1 MGLAANKTFGIG
13 ANHFCEYLLVAQ
25 PDTDVY
31 EKVMIEKKY
40 FYEQYRERLA
50 IKTKP
55 HITVA
60 NFLAKEEMEPTL
72 IRWMH
77 RIISTQKSFKV
88 TLCNY
93 SGFPPH
99 TVYLRV
105 QEPEP
110 FQQLAKELKP
120 LNEYIRSNDCPAIKL
135 IGKPHL
141 SIARKLP
148 EAIYEKAMMDY
159 SQRCFLE
166 YFDVNDLILLRRQS
180 MFDKCVEVNKF
191 GLRPV

>member
-1 MGLAANKTFGIG
+1 MGLTTNKTFGIRT
-13 ANHFCEYLLVAQ
+13 NNFCEYLLVAQ
-25 PDTDVY
+25 PDTDVF
-31 EKVMIEKKY
+31 EKVMVEKKY
-40 FYEQYRERLA
+40 FYEQYREREA

-55 HITVA
+55 YITVV

-77 RIISTQKSFKV
+77 RIISTQESFKV

-105 QEPEP
+105 QEPAP

-120 LNEYIRSNDCPAIKL
+120 LNEYISSNDCPAIQL
-135 IGKPHL
+135 INKPHL
-141 SIARKLP
+141 SIAKKLP
-148 EAIYEKAMMDY
+148 AAIYEKAMIDY
-159 SQRCFLE
+159 SQRCFME
-166 YFDVNDLILLRRQS
+166 FFDVKDLILLRRRNA
-180 MFDKCVEVNKF
+180 FDSCVEVNKF
-191 GLRPV
+191 GLKPA